1 MPAPKHST
9 TKVLVE
15 MSQYEYQLMK
25 KWLVKAFNEYF
36 YGNDP
41 EYTGFTMREAHH
53 IDYLVTRIAQNHRV
67 WAKVLDPP
75 PTSRKPRF

>member
-1 MPAPKHST
+1 
-9 TKVLVE
+9 

-25 KWLVKAFNEYF
+25 KWIVLAFHEYF
-36 YGNDP
+36 DGNDP
-41 EYTGFTMREAHH
+41 EDTGFTMREAHH
-53 IDYLVTRIAQNHRV
+53 IDYLVTRISENYRV